1 MNKKMLV
8 AKLIELTK
16 VNLQLAYEA
25 AQNTYEIATNEENKA
40 ENKYDTKGLE
50 ASYLAGA
57 QAERANDIK
66 ATLASYESINIKDYE
81 GDNKIALTALIEI
94 SDGKKNKLVLLM
106 PKGGGQ
112 IIEFEQKQ
120 IQVVTP
126 ESPLGKNLIGKELG
140 DVIQISTGEKKIN
153 YEIIS
158 LV

>member
-1 MNKKMLV
+1 MNKKLLV

-16 VNLQLAYEA
+16 ANLQSAYEA

-57 QAERANDIK
+57 QAERAADIK
-66 ATLASYESINIKDYE
+66 TTLVSYESINIKNYTA
-81 GDNKIALTALIEI
+81 DNKIGLTALIEI

-120 IQVVTP
+120 IQVITA

-140 DVIQISTGEKKIN
+140 DIIQISTGEKKIN

-158 LV
+158 LI